1 MKKRG
6 TPIFKD
12 NLTPQ
17 QRERQ
22 QAVFAK
28 ERRQEEKNRK
38 TGEILDAAAA
48 VFKILAGGLP
58 NLNGGLWICGG
69 ELPSLRR

>member
-6 TPIFKD
+6 TPTFKND
-12 NLTPQ
+12 LTPQ

-48 VFKILAGGLP
+48 VLKILTDVYRKF
-58 NLNGGLWICGG
+58 NGGLWICGG

>member
-1 MKKRG
+1 MKKRR

-12 NLTPQ
+12 DLTPQ
-17 QRERQ
+17 QREWQ
-22 QAVFAK
+22 QAVFEK

-48 VFKILAGGLP
+48 VLKILTDV
-58 NLNGGLWICGG
+58 
-69 ELPSLRR
+69 

>member
-1 MKKRG
+1 MRRGKRAGMKKRG

-48 VFKILAGGLP
+48 VLKILTDV
-58 NLNGGLWICGG
+58 
-69 ELPSLRR
+69 

>member
-22 QAVFAK
+22 QAGFAK
-28 ERRQEEKNRK
+28 ERRQGEKNRK

-48 VFKILAGGLP
+48 VLKILTDV
-58 NLNGGLWICGG
+58 
-69 ELPSLRR
+69 

>member
-6 TPIFKD
+6 NPTFKND
-12 NLTPQ
+12 LTPQ

-38 TGEILDAAAA
+38 TGEIRLLS
-48 VFKILAGGLP
+48 VFRDTYLRIDQKFWTRRLP
-58 NLNGGLWICGG
+58 F
-69 ELPSLRR
+69 

>member
-12 NLTPQ
+12 DLTPQ

-48 VFKILAGGLP
+48 VLKILTDV
-58 NLNGGLWICGG
+58 
-69 ELPSLRR
+69 

>member
-1 MKKRG
+1 MNAERNACRNEKTG
-6 TPIFKD
+6 NPDFKND
-12 NLTPQ
+12 LTPQ

-48 VFKILAGGLP
+48 VLKILTDV
-58 NLNGGLWICGG
+58 
-69 ELPSLRR
+69 

>member
-6 TPIFKD
+6 TPTFKND
-12 NLTPQ
+12 LTPQ
-17 QRERQ
+17 QREWQ

-48 VFKILAGGLP
+48 VLKILTDV
-58 NLNGGLWICGG
+58 
-69 ELPSLRR
+69 

>member
-17 QRERQ
+17 QR
-22 QAVFAK
+22 

-48 VFKILAGGLP
+48 VLKILTDV
-58 NLNGGLWICGG
+58 
-69 ELPSLRR
+69 

>member
-1 MKKRG
+1 MQRGACAGKEKRR

-12 NLTPQ
+12 DLTPQ

-22 QAVFAK
+22 QADFEK

-48 VFKILAGGLP
+48 VLKILTDV
-58 NLNGGLWICGG
+58 
-69 ELPSLRR
+69 

>member
-6 TPIFKD
+6 NPTFKND
-12 NLTPQ
+12 LTPQ

-22 QAVFAK
+22 QVVFAK

-48 VFKILAGGLP
+48 VLEILTDV
-58 NLNGGLWICGG
+58 
-69 ELPSLRR
+69 